1 MHAMHSG
8 HVHHSRAY
16 THEEFPR
23 HGMRTVNR
31 IQNRRL
37 RIERDVTADG
47 ERSLFRIPNIACAAD
62 CVSSDAKRRMMV
74 SDAETDTVSLAQQL
88 VFVRQFES
96 RIEIIPVEKLHRGFC
111 HITIQVENFAPM
123 AFMVSTPYQTRSPV
137 AAIERPVVTDRGG
150 SATHV
155 AGFKRLGIFQEPVT
169 HLHGPIAI
177 RRKPQSR
184 RARVP
189 RMCLE
194 VVAMLIRLA
203 AVKE

>member
-8 HVHHSRAY
+8 HVHRSRAY

-111 HITIQVENFAPM
+111 PITFQVENFAPNDSR
-123 AFMVSTPYQTRSPV
+123 VCSPNKS
-137 AAIERPVVTDRGG
+137 E
-150 SATHV
+150 
-155 AGFKRLGIFQEPVT
+155 
-169 HLHGPIAI
+169 GP
-177 RRKPQSR
+177 
-184 RARVP
+184 VP
-189 RMCLE
+189 RSKD
-194 VVAMLIRLA
+194 RL
-203 AVKE
+203 